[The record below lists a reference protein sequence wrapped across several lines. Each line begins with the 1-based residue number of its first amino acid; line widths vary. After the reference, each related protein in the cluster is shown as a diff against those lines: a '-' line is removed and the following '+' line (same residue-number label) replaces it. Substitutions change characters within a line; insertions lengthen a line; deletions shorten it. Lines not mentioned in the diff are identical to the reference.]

1 MKIDGVPEDFPL
13 EPVLGSVAGVA
24 PKLLAREIEG
34 RYVVGRPADEHRE
47 RYLACEDLANQLAG
61 YCARKA
67 RENPE
72 WSREYNLERTG
83 KGLRQ
88 KAEAGVWDVGEA
100 ERVWVMERVA
110 VLWAEDGIGEGGAG

>member
-13 EPVLGSVAGVA
+13 EPVLGAVSGVQ
-24 PKLLAREIEG
+24 PKLLAREVEG
-34 RYVVGRPADEHRE
+34 RYVVGRTAEEYRE
-47 RYLACEDLANQLAG
+47 RYLACEDLANQLAA

-72 WSREYNLERTG
+72 WSRAYNLERTG

-88 KAEAGVWDVGEA
+88 KAEAGVWDVGPA
-100 ERVWVMERVA
+100 ERVWVMARVA
-110 VLWAEDGIGEGGAG
+110 VLWEGTGEG